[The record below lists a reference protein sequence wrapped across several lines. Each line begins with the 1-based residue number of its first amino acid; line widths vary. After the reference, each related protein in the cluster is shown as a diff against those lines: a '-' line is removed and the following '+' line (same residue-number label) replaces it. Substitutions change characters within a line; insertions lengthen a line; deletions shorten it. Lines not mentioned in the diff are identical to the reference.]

1 MLKAVLNS
9 NREGESLLA
18 GLWFLRGL
26 AFFFGFFFFLVVF
39 LFLFCLY
46 FFLFHSPLYT
56 SAEKC
61 DNEAPFCHLVS
72 QRGMGELS
80 LVQALF
86 FPGEFKH
93 CLCSSPG

>member
-1 MLKAVLNS
+1 MLKAVVNS
-9 NREGESLLA
+9 NRKGESLLA
-18 GLWFLRGL
+18 GHLFLRGL
-26 AFFFGFFFFLVVF
+26 AFFWLLFFLVVF

-46 FFLFHSPLYT
+46 FFLFRSPLYT

-61 DNEAPFCHLVS
+61 DNEAPFCYLVS